1 MTATALESGFR
12 LTIAIVSGVSRTIV
26 LVALAGGITT
36 AQQASAPAA
45 TIAIS
50 GVVMTAND
58 TPLPRVR
65 VAIPVPTPVQLASIG
80 ARMRP
85 ERIVLTDA
93 RGHFSIPIAASRSTA
108 LEFSKARYM
117 TQVMAVSPRELST
130 GGPELRVRMSLGGV
144 VSGQVVDRFGG
155 GLMSAT
161 VTLRRAGNGKDDAP
175 VAITVTNDRG
185 DYRFGGLAPGRYVV
199 TAVPPVSALDVDIPD
214 RQKLVDAAAAQ
225 GPAVDVGAG
234 SDVNGVVIT
243 VDPPS
248 EANLASRG
256 RTAGAGATASVS
268 GRVVGADGLPI
279 ARALV
284 HVHRPYIAGQQAETD
299 QSGRYRIDGLVAG
312 EYTIAVRKY
321 GFESRQYGQESG
333 TAVGRLVTLEEGQ
346 SVNALDVTLLRPG
359 AISGTIVDEFGEPV
373 QDVMVGAVQL
383 QPNPGGARGT
393 RVIGRSSSRTDDR
406 GQYRLSGLAPGAY
419 FVQAAVEG
427 DLPVGT
433 GYLPRLYPGVTTFD
447 QATQTKVAFGSEIA
461 GVDFAV
467 RPSETYRVAGRV
479 WDAAGRP
486 APADVV
492 LAVSERSGAVQIQT
506 MNAKVAPDGSFEF
519 THIGPGDYVVQ
530 AHSVRPLNS
539 TAGRRTS
546 MEIQFAMSYVTI
558 TGGDPPLVDLRMTLG
573 AALTGRVRYEGPP
586 PGPAPLLTVGL
597 LAADRDRSPIRSY
610 GAQSVEVRS
619 DATFEM
625 TSVFGPAVL
634 QAEPQR
640 SDWYVKSVF
649 FKGQDIVDTPFDF
662 GGGASHDIDVVM
674 STTGATVTG
683 RVIDDRSAP
692 VRDYAVFVFPTFRDR
707 WFAGSRWVKS
717 LRAAAVSGPFV
728 VTGLPPGDYWVAAID
743 PPDSSGL
750 IEGIGSV
757 QRRPAAD
764 PELLQSLS
772 SRATRITLSEGQ
784 TQDVSLRLIR
794 R

>member
-1 MTATALESGFR
+1 
-12 LTIAIVSGVSRTIV
+12 VSGVVT
-26 LVALAGGITT
+26 
-36 AQQASAPAA
+36 
-45 TIAIS
+45 
-50 GVVMTAND
+50 TAND
-58 TPLPRVR
+58 VPLPRVR
-65 VAIPVPTPVQLASIG
+65 VAIPVPTPAQLASMG

-117 TQVMAVSPRELST
+117 TQVMTLSPRELSA
-130 GGPELRVRMSLGGV
+130 GGSELRVRMSLGGA

-161 VTLRRAGNGKDDAP
+161 VTLRRASTGKDDPP
-175 VAITVTNDRG
+175 VAITTTNDRG
-185 DYRFGGLAPGRYVV
+185 DYRFGGLAPGRYVA

-234 SDVNGVVIT
+234 SDVNGIVLT

-284 HVHRPYIAGQQAETD
+284 HAHRPYIAGQQAETD
-299 QSGRYRIDGLVAG
+299 QSGRYHIDGLVAG
-312 EYTIAVRKY
+312 EYTIAVRKF

-333 TAVGRLVTLEEGQ
+333 TAVGRLVTLKDGQ

-427 DLPVGT
+427 DLPAGT
-433 GYLPRLYPGVTTFD
+433 GYLPRLYPGVTAFD
-447 QATQTKVAFGSEIA
+447 QATETKVDFGTEVR

-467 RPSETYRVAGRV
+467 SATETYRVTGRV
-479 WDAAGRP
+479 WDASGNVARGS
-486 APADVV
+486 VS
-492 LAVSERSGAVQIQT
+492 LAVSERSGTVQAQARS
-506 MNAKVAPDGSFEF
+506 MNIGPDGSFEF
-519 THIGPGDYVVQ
+519 TNVGPGDYVVQ
-530 AHSVRPLNS
+530 ASAASRVPITSGRPTT
-539 TAGRRTS
+539 TA
-546 MEIQFAMSYVTI
+546 IQFAMSYVTI
-558 TGGDPPLVDLRMTLG
+558 RGSEPPPVDLRLTHGATLI
-573 AALTGRVRYEGPP
+573 GRVRYEGLT
-586 PGPAPLLTVGL
+586 PGPSPLLTIETLG
-597 LAADRDRSPIRSY
+597 ADRDRTSVLFS
-610 GAQSVEVRS
+610 GSQSADVQP
-619 DATFEM
+619 DGTFEIM
-625 TSVFGPAVL
+625 SVFGPTL
-634 QAEPQR
+634 IQAQPQR

-662 GGGASHDIDVVM
+662 GSGAFRDIEVVI

-692 VRDYAVFVFPTFRDR
+692 VRDYAVFVFPTFRDL
-707 WFAGSRWVKS
+707 WFVGSRWVKG
-717 LRAAAVSGPFV
+717 LRAASLDRPFV
-728 VTGLPPGDYWVAAID
+728 LTGLPPGDYWVAAFD
-743 PPDSSGL
+743 PPENAGPMAGMSGT
-750 IEGIGSV
+750 
-757 QRRPAAD
+757 RPTPVSD
-764 PELLQSLS
+764 PSLLQSLS
-772 SRATRITLSEGQ
+772 SRATRITLGEGQ
-784 TQDVSLRLIR
+784 TQDVTLRVIR